1 MKTLKDNRNLE
12 KTHQLGRLISFRAL
26 RSKKKWIRE
35 IAVNNWSYIG
45 KILMDKVTQILQEFA
60 SPEQVFFLK
69 LHDTRTSFNL
79 KVHFFATEHSHF
91 P

>member
-1 MKTLKDNRNLE
+1 
-12 KTHQLGRLISFRAL
+12 
-26 RSKKKWIRE
+26 
-35 IAVNNWSYIG
+35 
-45 KILMDKVTQILQEFA
+45 MDKVTQILQEFA